1 MRRLSRQKRS
11 KSHGLLETHTR
22 RGRRKAGR
30 VTRVLDIV
38 TAVIRDEAGRILL
51 VRKRGTSTFM
61 KPGGKRDA
69 GENDLTTLARE
80 LDEELGCRLVH
91 AQLLGHFSAPAA
103 NEAGFTV
110 QSATY
115 LATVAGD
122 IAPRAEIEEIRWVD
136 PATPG
141 DLRLAPLLT
150 EQVLPALL
158 ARG

>member
-1 MRRLSRQKRS
+1 MAAFVGTLAMTLR
-11 KSHGLLETHTR
+11 TR
-22 RGRRKAGR
+22 GDSGGKAGR

>member
-1 MRRLSRQKRS
+1 
-11 KSHGLLETHTR
+11 
-22 RGRRKAGR
+22 